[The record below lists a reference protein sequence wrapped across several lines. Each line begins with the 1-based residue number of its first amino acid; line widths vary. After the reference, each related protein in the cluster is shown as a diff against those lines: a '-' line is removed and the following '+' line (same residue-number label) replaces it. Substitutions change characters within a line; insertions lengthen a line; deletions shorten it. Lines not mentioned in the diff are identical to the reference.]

1 MDALRY
7 PMTHN
12 RWATSESCLTA
23 APSQRQPLRASA
35 SEYGNFYQPVQAMAP
50 GEATSPYGR
59 QQPQEYGSPRTRPM
73 LPKSHSAYQ
82 LRPAHGDHVRIP
94 SQWQLSPPKPP
105 PRRTEK
111 RMLTDAG
118 LNTQMSEI
126 DEVVFGRDLDDS
138 GGSVKDVRQAPVY
151 SGAAGST
158 SRHLGAHMPL
168 QRFEELPG
176 ARPSNSSNPNQQSS
190 VDEIVFGRDMDFSG
204 GAAKSS
210 SPQLQLAPTASWEA
224 PPPKPAADPYFLL
237 GKRMLTNAGLS
248 TQQSSVDELVFGRD
262 MDYSGE
268 AVKDVRS
275 SSLFA
280 GAYGRVSDRGAAEDP
295 RGKRMLTDAGLNTQL
310 SSVDELVFGR
320 DMDYSGGAVKDVR
333 ACNLFNGAYGR
344 VSDRGAADLMGHR
357 GGAGAPYQSMMSA
370 ALMWP
375 EQYAQQ
381 RRAHLAVANGHG

>member
-1 MDALRY
+1 
-7 PMTHN
+7 
-12 RWATSESCLTA
+12 
-23 APSQRQPLRASA
+23 
-35 SEYGNFYQPVQAMAP
+35 
-50 GEATSPYGR
+50 
-59 QQPQEYGSPRTRPM
+59 
-73 LPKSHSAYQ
+73 
-82 LRPAHGDHVRIP
+82 
-94 SQWQLSPPKPP
+94 
-105 PRRTEK
+105 
-111 RMLTDAG
+111 
-118 LNTQMSEI
+118 
-126 DEVVFGRDLDDS
+126 
-138 GGSVKDVRQAPVY
+138 
-151 SGAAGST
+151 
-158 SRHLGAHMPL
+158 MPL

-280 GAYGRVSDRGAAEDP
+280 GAYGRVSDRGAA
-295 RGKRMLTDAGLNTQL
+295 
-310 SSVDELVFGR
+310 
-320 DMDYSGGAVKDVR
+320 
-333 ACNLFNGAYGR
+333 
-344 VSDRGAADLMGHR
+344 DLMGHR